1 MPRKIGFVVVSSSS
15 HEDNFS
21 AKGLMIHVPTVSGW
35 RSARLCP
42 YPQEVT
48 LRLVDRSRVRRVQ
61 LLAHQHLIPSK
72 IEFHVGDSPIG
83 PGHFHRL
90 GYVSLSDNEKTGY
103 KARELKSVHVDA
115 VGTHLRLTFHRNYA
129 SPHNLYNQVA
139 LIAVNVLG
147 DAVDSDSADVF
158 PTTDQLIE
166 HYLNNTQQDMSL
178 NGTYLGKHDS
188 ISPLDD
194 LAFHIYQDP
203 AVAQIIC
210 RLDERKQECVQR
222 EQYGLAKTLKQA
234 VADLQ
239 KVGERLARLDVE
251 KHCAIE
257 KEDYDTAEQKKEQ
270 MEEYRLKVYHQL
282 QLLNLLDI
290 SQIADFHDKKME
302 ASCIPSQEMQSELPH
317 DIQTE
322 VTQEKPLGSEWDA
335 ASPLASQSSH
345 SPQPVSPAP
354 PEALQTGTS
363 RLPYDEVPLPT
374 LQNPP
379 EGDQPE
385 LPEQNQSED
394 LPGSPGIRGEPDPLT
409 EKAQREAGLPVEVYG
424 ERLVAGTYS
433 KTWSHRE
440 SAMLAIY
447 KKLSEMPAGTPK
459 EEVRTTLRVTVFLLR
474 RALKDQVFSVFEASL
489 KLLRMVLTQFIPKH
503 KLGKVE
509 TAHCIEQVWPNLIS
523 RTGDSSTRLRLVATD
538 FIQEMALFK
547 EVRPLQI
554 IPGELVKPIP
564 SGSLARLALVR
575 AQLVERLLPDAGFSV
590 NGVMQFSTAALEHS
604 AAAVREIAV
613 RIILAAYGQYG
624 DAVRGFLPSDEASTR
639 RNMVYRKIF
648 DGLAKLDGTPIGL
661 RSGVSSSCKCTLCA
675 IDVLVETLKR
685 DGMQKVE
692 KEKKA
697 EILTLQEQVAVLKE
711 ISEREKG
718 KENAK
723 GKEKT
728 VKLPRAGARKIHSAS
743 PSHMGGDQSPA
754 AGFLDS
760 LCIFCGER
768 SDSFTEEG
776 LDLHYWKHCPMLCRC
791 HHCRQVVEIASLT
804 EHLLAECESR
814 LAFAACPLCG
824 EAVPRGSLAAHSQS
838 PDCQPPGPEKKANHC
853 PLCHDNFASGEEAWK
868 SHLLGPDGCKQN
880 SRRTAALQRAKPPQG
895 KTSTLKKTK
904 EVSLGPKARLVG
916 GMSRVPGA
924 RAGRGGT
931 ARRPPLIRR

>member
-1 MPRKIGFVVVSSSS
+1 MPRKIGFAVVSSSS

-21 AKGLMIHVPTVSGW
+21 AKELMVHVPTVSGW

-48 LRLVDRSRVRRVQ
+48 LRLVERSRVRRIQ

-72 IEFHVGDSPIG
+72 IEFHMGDNPVG

-115 VGTHLRLTFHRNYA
+115 VGTHLRLTFHKNYA

-139 LIAVNVLG
+139 LIAVNVLA
-147 DAVDSDSADVF
+147 DAVDSDLPHVSL
-158 PTTDQLIE
+158 TTDQLIE
-166 HYLNNTQQDMSL
+166 HYLNNTQQDTSL

-203 AVAQIIC
+203 AVAQIIR
-210 RLDERKQECVQR
+210 RLDERKQECVQQ

-234 VADLQ
+234 AADLQ

-257 KEDYDTAEQKKEQ
+257 KEDYDTAEQKKAQ
-270 MEEYRLKVYHQL
+270 MEEYRLKVYQQL

-290 SQIADFHDKKME
+290 SQIVDFHDKKME
-302 ASCIPSQEMQSELPH
+302 ASFIPSQEMQSELPH

-322 VTQEKPLGSEWDA
+322 VTQEKPLGSQWSA
-335 ASPLASQSSH
+335 SSPLVSQCSH
-345 SPQPVSPAP
+345 SAQLASPAP
-354 PEALQTGTS
+354 PEAPQTGAS
-363 RLPYDEVPLPT
+363 RLPYDEIPLPT
-374 LQNPP
+374 LHNPP
-379 EGDQPE
+379 EGDQPQ
-385 LPEQNQSED
+385 LPQPSQSGD
-394 LPGSPGIRGEPDPLT
+394 PPGSPGVQGEPDPLT
-409 EKAQREAGLPVEVYG
+409 EKAQREAGLPIEVYG
-424 ERLVAGTYS
+424 ERLVAGIYS
-433 KTWSHRE
+433 KAWSHRE
-440 SAMLAIY
+440 SALLAVY

-474 RALKDQVFSVFEASL
+474 RALKDQVYSVFEASL
-489 KLLRMVLTQFIPKH
+489 KLLGMVLTQFIPKH

-523 RTGDSSTRLRLVATD
+523 RTGDFSTRLRLVATD

-564 SGSLARLALVR
+564 SGSLTRLALSR
-575 AQLVERLLPDAGFSV
+575 AQLVERLLPDVAFSV
-590 NGVMQFSTAALEHS
+590 NSVMQFSIAALEHS
-604 AAAVREIAV
+604 AAAVRETAV

-624 DAVRGFLPSDEASTR
+624 EAVRAFLPSDEASAR

-648 DGLAKLDGTPIGL
+648 DGLAELDGTPIGL
-661 RSGVSSSCKCTLCA
+661 RRG
-675 IDVLVETLKR
+675 TLKR
-685 DGMQKVE
+685 DSMQKVE
-692 KEKKA
+692 KEKKE
-697 EILTLQEQVAVLKE
+697 EILSLQEQVAVLSE
-711 ISEREKG
+711 ISEKAKG
-718 KENAK
+718 KQNAK
-723 GKEKT
+723 GNEKI
-728 VKLPRAGARKIHSAS
+728 VKLPRAGARKIHSVS
-743 PSHMGGDQSPA
+743 PSHMGGDRSTA
-754 AGFLDS
+754 AGYLDS

-791 HHCRQVVEIASLT
+791 HHCRQVVEIAGLT
-804 EHLLAECESR
+804 EHLLAECEGR
-814 LAFAACPLCG
+814 AAFAACPLCG
-824 EAVPRGSLAAHSQS
+824 EAVARGSLAAHSQS
-838 PDCQPPGPEKKANHC
+838 PGCQPPGPERKANHC

-880 SRRTAALQRAKPPQG
+880 SRRTAALQRARLPQG
-895 KTSTLKKTK
+895 KTSTLRKTK
-904 EVSLGPKARLVG
+904 EASLGPKARLVG
-916 GMSRVPGA
+916 GMSRAPGA
-924 RAGRGGT
+924 KAGHRGT
-931 ARRPPLIRR
+931 ARRLPVIRR